1 MNEEKLNNKSNFL
14 ELNDFEQAEELVYEF
29 YNNPIRS
36 KKEIYEELF
45 NLLKKELKE

>member
-29 YNNPIRS
+29 YNYPIRS
-36 KKEIYEELF
+36 KKEVCEELI
-45 NLLKKELKE
+45 NLLKKEFKK